1 MVSPEIVDVLEHYL
15 HVAEEDQAR
24 KSKGKEV
31 GNEDDDDID
40 SELDPS
46 VSPAI
51 HAEAQE
57 LIRRHIRSRD
67 RTMSMITKS
76 GSDSD

>member
-1 MVSPEIVDVLEHYL
+1 MVSPEIVDVLESYL
-15 HVAEEDQAR
+15 HVAEDDQA
-24 KSKGKEV
+24 GKL
-31 GNEDDDDID
+31 EDEDEEDEID
-40 SELDPS
+40 SGLDPF

-67 RTMSMITKS
+67 RTMSMITKT